1 MATILLSDGYYIV
14 AKGTN
19 VQLKCDTIKT
29 KVNEETL
36 EDEQHTSTE
45 TWYFLTHAQALG
57 KYKVLMLRPCTTIEE
72 LAKRLDVLERTIKGI
87 KIN

>member
-1 MATILLSDGYYIV
+1 MATIKLADGFYIV

-19 VQLKCDTIKT
+19 VQLKRDTIKT
-29 KVNEETL
+29 KVNDETL
-36 EDEQHTSTE
+36 EEEQHTSTE

-57 KYKVLMLRPCTTIEE
+57 KYKDLMLLPCTTTEE

-87 KIN
+87 KL

>member
-1 MATILLSDGYYIV
+1 MATIILSEGFYIV

-19 VQLKCDTIKT
+19 VQLKRDTIKT

-57 KYKVLMLRPCTTIEE
+57 KYKDLMLQPCMTIED
-72 LAKRLDVLERTIKGI
+72 LAKRLDILERTIKGI
-87 KIN
+87 KVN